1 MKRITSLVLLMG
13 AVGIGAACTQNT
25 TGPAVSFTAPR
36 GQGPSNDTIFRFN
49 QQPVTLTIYNAKRSG
64 PATVT
69 YTVELATSDTFAT
82 IYRAIEGIAE
92 TAGETT
98 SVTVSD
104 LPGATTFYWRWKAV
118 VDGTAGQP
126 SPAGSFFVRPQVI
139 LGVPDAE
146 EPRANAD
153 IYDPRPTFQVRNGTR
168 TGPVGSITYEFEVS
182 TVSSFA
188 SVVVRVT
195 GVAEQSTRTTWR
207 PATEMPEGTLFWRA
221 RAVDSLNDEVS
232 PWTSGLRFERR
243 RGIDLG
249 SVVYQ
254 YGANISTWPETSQIT
269 DAFHDGSQL
278 CIFHTKLGVWPV
290 TDFFDAGPILEGNQ
304 QIFALINGTWYSGSA
319 DWYRPGQAC
328 KAVDNAIGHDSFQG
342 ANPIGSWTPRHG
354 EVFGVMAT
362 TPARMHPAMKTL
374 DQRSNVALIQWY
386 DVR

>member
-13 AVGIGAACTQNT
+13 AVGVGAACTQNA

-36 GQGPSNDTIFRFN
+36 GQGPSNNAIFRFN
-49 QQPVTLTIYNAKRSG
+49 QQPVTLTIFNAARTG

-69 YTVELATSDTFAT
+69 YTVELATSDSFAT
-82 IYRAIEGIAE
+82 IFRTIEGIAE

-98 SVTVSD
+98 SVAVSN
-104 LPGATTFYWRWKAV
+104 LPGATTFYWRWKTV
-118 VDGTAGQP
+118 IDGVAGQP
-126 SPAGSFFVRPQVI
+126 SSAGSFFVRPQVI
-139 LGVPDAE
+139 LGVPEAE
-146 EPRANAD
+146 QPTANANV
-153 IYDPRPTFQVRNGTR
+153 YDPRPTFQVRNGSR
-168 TGPVGSITYEFEVS
+168 TGPVGAITYEFEVS
-182 TVSSFA
+182 TVSTFA
-188 SVVVRVT
+188 SVVVRQT
-195 GVAEQSTRTTWR
+195 GVAEQTTRTSWR
-207 PATEMPEGTLFWRA
+207 PAAEMPEGTLFWRA
-221 RAVDSLNDEVS
+221 RAVDALNDEVS
-232 PWTSGLRFERR
+232 AWTTGLRFERR

-254 YGANISTWPETSQIT
+254 WGANISGWSETSQIT
-269 DAFHDGSQL
+269 QAYHDGNQL

-328 KAVDNAIGHDSFQG
+328 KSVDNAIGHDSFPG
-342 ANPIGSWTPRHG
+342 ANPIGGWVPRHG
-354 EVFGVMAT
+354 ETFGVMAT
-362 TPARMHPAMKTL
+362 TPGRMWPAMKTL